1 LELRHQLS
9 LEKIQHILHFW
20 GEITMTQEEKEKRV
34 RKEGDK
40 RAKEAMDQ
48 LFGDPNATS
57 EDIINKVQ
65 ITTEL
70 PDAKNQVNDPESLKR
85 YLEIIGK

>member
-1 LELRHQLS
+1 
-9 LEKIQHILHFW
+9 
-20 GEITMTQEEKEKRV
+20 MTQEEKEKRV

-57 EDIINKVQ
+57 EDIIKQVKV
-65 ITTEL
+65 TTET
-70 PDAKNQVNDPESLKR
+70 PESKNQVSDPESLKR